1 MGKHR
6 TFGLTGSLAVLTL
19 FGFLWVAPVALAQ
32 AAEPPSFGPIPA
44 VPPTHRGSE
53 AGEPLD
59 LPAVDPDPPAARGN
73 SMLRGLF
80 QRPARPSAP
89 KPKPRT
95 HDLRVTR
102 AGMDTPP
109 APTEPAAE
117 VAAAVRAV
125 GKVEGVAAPGLRVKL
140 KEDHPKFDHFVFFDI
155 HPRRLG
161 VQDDALAEG
170 PLRGGGLKDF
180 MRDEASEDF
189 EVWMSV

>member
-89 KPKPRT
+89 KPKPRSFAANGSSAAT
-95 HDLRVTR
+95 SRNWIPT
-102 AGMDTPP
+102 AISGCTG
-109 APTEPAAE
+109 APT
-117 VAAAVRAV
+117 R
-125 GKVEGVAAPGLRVKL
+125 
-140 KEDHPKFDHFVFFDI
+140 
-155 HPRRLG
+155 
-161 VQDDALAEG
+161 
-170 PLRGGGLKDF
+170 
-180 MRDEASEDF
+180 
-189 EVWMSV
+189 